1 MFNQMRL
8 IFEKGGK
15 QMSEKMTK
23 CKSCGNDLA
32 ASAKACPN
40 CGAKNK
46 KPIFKKWWFWVAIV
60 VVLIGIIGAA
70 GGGDDTGSETKAPSD
85 DASVTQAAAAE
96 TKEVKDNEVG
106 SYQVEIKN
114 ARITEDYEGK
124 PVVVITYGFTNNSDN
139 PASFGVAIED
149 AVFQNDIGLNEALFL
164 NDNDSYSSDN
174 QIKEIKTGASLD
186 VEVAYE
192 LNDSESDIVVEVKEL
207 FGWNDDIVTRTFSI
221 N

>member
-1 MFNQMRL
+1 
-8 IFEKGGK
+8 
-15 QMSEKMTK
+15 MSEKMTK

-32 ASAKACPN
+32 TSAKSCPN
-40 CGAKNK
+40 CGAKNQ
-46 KPIFKKWWFWVAIV
+46 KPIFKKWWFWVIIV

-70 GGGDDTGSETKAPSD
+70 GGDDTGSETTAPSD

-96 TKEVKDNEVG
+96 TKAVKDNEVG

-149 AVFQNDIGLNEALFL
+149 AAFQNDIGLNEAYLL
-164 NDNDSYSSDN
+164 SDDSYSSDN
-174 QIKEIKTGASLD
+174 QLKQIKTGATLD

-192 LNDSESDIVVEVKEL
+192 LNDSESDVVVEAKEL
-207 FGWNDDIVTRTFSI
+207 FGWTDDIVTRTFSI
-221 N
+221 K